1 MPNVNP
7 NKPRYDSQRTR
18 ILAYLLEGH
27 HITSQYALRHFVCA
41 RLASRIT
48 DIQQKNGYDVK
59 RKKIQ
64 VTTADGG
71 TAYVAEYWIDPADLN
86 N

>member
-1 MPNVNP
+1 MANINP
-7 NKPRYDSQRTR
+7 NQPRSDSQRAR
-18 ILAYLLEGH
+18 ILAFLLEGN
-27 HITSQYALRHFVCA
+27 HITSQYALRHFGCA

-48 DIQQKNGYDVK
+48 DIQQKNGYGVK
-59 RKKIQ
+59 RKKVQ

>member
-7 NKPRYDSQRTR
+7 DKPRSDSQRTR

-27 HITSQYALRHFVCA
+27 HITSQYALRHFGCA
-41 RLASRIT
+41 RLASRIHE
-48 DIQQKNGYDVK
+48 IQKTREVK
-59 RKKIQ
+59 RRMIQ

-71 TAYVAEYWIDPADLN
+71 TARVAEYFIDPADLN